1 MRYWR
6 LAISMTYIII
16 ICINLLMSQS
26 GVKQAVIQA
35 PCYIATAA
43 GPGLNKPDAFHF
55 PIFNL
60 NSQFSIPVDSTGKLA
75 GL

>member
-1 MRYWR
+1 
-6 LAISMTYIII
+6 
-16 ICINLLMSQS
+16 MSQS

-55 PIFNL
+55 PILTKYNILNL
-60 NSQFSIPVDSTGKLA
+60 NLNFLYQSTPKQS
-75 GL
+75 